1 MTIAPNTGG
10 FTALD
15 ESHRELLWWCDVL
28 EAIAEY
34 LPCRVDEQVRRRM
47 STRLVPLVE
56 ETWTLA
62 EHLIFPDIDH
72 CVAVKTPDDNQRQ
85 LPMDHPCN
93 CAAARDVIALFQ
105 DMREGKP
112 LSSPAAASHCLRSF
126 TRRMRC
132 GIICERNSV
141 SRLGPDQCP
150 FDEPLAEPVAV
161 C

>member
-1 MTIAPNTGG
+1 MTIAPNIGG

-34 LPCRVDEQVRRRM
+34 LPCRVDEQVCSRM
-47 STRLVPLVE
+47 SARLVPLVE

-62 EHLIFPDIDH
+62 KHLIFPDIDH

-85 LPMDHPCN
+85 PPMDHPCN

-132 GIICERNSV
+132 GIIFERNSV
-141 SRLGPDQCP
+141 SRLGSDQCP
-150 FDEPLAEPVAV
+150 RDEPVAV